1 MSIEGEGI
9 MIKRIK
15 ETWGA
20 RPLKGAFGARSAA
33 PFHVRGR
40 GDWRDRRRSY
50 PLSGDVIW
58 IVGCAGSGKS
68 EVSHAFQK
76 KAADAGMRSITFA
89 NHKEFAFRWEH
100 VAHLEFFPDNLVSG
114 HEGRVI
120 ASAVRQGATHTFVTV
135 PVLMKTAEAAFARLL
150 VEIEAWIDGWDHEPL
165 VLVIRESDF
174 LVMLR
179 PDLVRPLAEKVARTG
194 GRLLIEAYDYAR
206 RISPLV
212 REGDEILL
220 GRSVDT
226 SVLGV
231 SGKLIKDIQSL
242 REGEFFLKR
251 GDVWV
256 PVEPPYV
263 PPESC

>member
-1 MSIEGEGI
+1 MIEK
-9 MIKRIK
+9 MIESMKERIV
-15 ETWGA
+15 
-20 RPLKGAFGARSAA
+20 SAA
-33 PFHVRGR
+33 FEKVDSDPFAVLGR
-40 GDWRDRRRSY
+40 GDRQELRMRH
-50 PLSGDVIW
+50 PLSGSLIW

-68 EVSHAFQK
+68 EASHAFQK
-76 KAADAGMRSITFA
+76 KAADAGMRSVTFA
-89 NHKEFAFRWEH
+89 NHGGFAHRWED
-100 VAHLEFFPDNLVSG
+100 VAHLDFMPNDDVSD
-114 HEGRVI
+114 HEDRRI

-135 PVLMKTAEAAFARLL
+135 PVLMKAADAAFARLL
-150 VEIEAWIDGWDHEPL
+150 VEMEVWIDGWDHEPL

-174 LVMLR
+174 LLMLR

-194 GRLLIEAYDYAR
+194 GRLLIEAYDYAQ

-226 SVLGV
+226 SRLGV

-251 GDVWV
+251 GDGWV
-256 PVEPPYV
+256 PVESPYV